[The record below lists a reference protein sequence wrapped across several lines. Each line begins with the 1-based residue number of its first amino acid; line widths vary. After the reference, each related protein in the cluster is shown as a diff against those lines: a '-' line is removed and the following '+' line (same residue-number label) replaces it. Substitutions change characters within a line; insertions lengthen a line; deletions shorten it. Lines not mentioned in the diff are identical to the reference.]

1 VRRNKAYAYIVALI
15 FVALWVKVLI
25 SISNSVGLNFQTAS
39 LASLIL
45 GWLTYL
51 MTAAVYNFDP
61 SKKGKRGIP
70 ETTLV
75 PRKHLYIMLLYSIVC
90 VVFFV
95 FG

>member
-1 VRRNKAYAYIVALI
+1 MRRNKSYAYIVALI
-15 FVALWVKVLI
+15 FLALWVKVLL

-39 LASLIL
+39 LVSLVL

-51 MTAAVYNFDP
+51 MAAAVYSFDP

-70 ETTLV
+70 ETILV
-75 PRKHLYIMLLYSIVC
+75 PRKHLYIMLVYSIAC
-90 VVFFV
+90 VVLFV